1 MDKILAKDKEQFE
14 MLNDGYK
21 SLQDNFS
28 IEKDSDLIIMT
39 GISSEKKCIYAF
51 PMQSFGNVLE
61 VSKKTKS
68 LEWNLK
74 GSGKGKWEISGPDCD
89 YTIFE
94 KKMNE
99 IVNY

>member
-1 MDKILAKDKEQFE
+1 MDKILAKDKEQFGT
-14 MLNDGYK
+14 LDSGYK

-28 IEKDSDLIIMT
+28 IEKDSDLIIMN
-39 GISSEKKCIYAF
+39 GISGIYIF

-68 LEWNLK
+68 LEWNLN
-74 GSGKGKWEISGPDCD
+74 GSGKGKWEISGPDSD

-94 KKMNE
+94 KKMDE